1 MKYDD
6 RQYAAISEKL
16 VVRCDTPLEKHLFD
30 MALEQGHVDA
40 CLDGDITLDDLAYEI
55 DGYAATMR
63 LSKKTRRKSGSSHAD
78 SEPTERPGN
87 HRAHALNAI
96 FAIEAATRIEATEF
110 RTEHLAAG
118 LVDIS
123 EVAAWIEQTAES
135 DGPATAW
142 ITVPEKALDDAM
154 LADQAA
160 LGRLPGYSED
170 THFLRYVT
178 DGARYTHAIPMNH
191 DGVLAHLADAAHW
204 IAVRYG
210 WTEAATATF
219 ILTGLPPAAVGI
231 RAKTIGP
238 WPASK
243 VSRRIEL
250 DIPLTATSEEV
261 AEAFL
266 RLRDEILGD
275 QPKSRR
281 SFTKRT
287 ADLAVFAREHS
298 TGYTWEEA
306 MTIWNRH
313 QSQTDGK
320 RYDNTAQFTRDSRAA
335 YERVASE
342 KLKWKGKGARG
353 TRTPPNKAEGN

>member
-6 RQYAAISEKL
+6 RRYTSVYEKL
-16 VVRCDTPLEKHLFD
+16 VVRCDTPLDSHLFD
-30 MALEQGHVDA
+30 MAIEQGHVDA
-40 CLDGDITLDDLAYEI
+40 CLDGDITLDDLANEI

-63 LSKKTRRKSGSSHAD
+63 LSKKTRRKSGSSHAG
-78 SEPTERPGN
+78 SEPAEKPGN

-96 FAIEAATRIEATEF
+96 FAIEAAARVEVTGF
-110 RTEHLAAG
+110 RTDHLAAG

-123 EVAAWIEQTAES
+123 EVAAWIEQTAEH

-142 ITVPEKALDDAM
+142 ITVPEEALDDAT
-154 LADQAA
+154 LAQQAA

-170 THFLRYVT
+170 THFVRYVT
-178 DGARYTHAIPMNH
+178 DGARYTHAIPTHH
-191 DGVLAHLADAAHW
+191 DGVLAHLADTAHW

-210 WTEAATATF
+210 WTEAAAATF

-243 VSRRIEL
+243 ANRRIEL
-250 DIPLTATSEEV
+250 DISLTATSEEV

-266 RLRDEILGD
+266 RLRDEMLGD

-306 MTIWNRH
+306 KTIWNR
-313 QSQTDGK
+313 QQTEAEGK
-320 RYDNTAQFTRDSRAA
+320 RYYDKAQFASDARIA
-335 YERVASE
+335 YKRTTGE
-342 KLKWKGKGARG
+342 KLDWKRKGTRS
-353 TRTPPNKAEGN
+353 TRTPRDDTQEK